1 MAQSPD
7 TEEMIKQGDCFF
19 FFGTCRRYSWYTL
32 GLPNSGPA
40 TDNGKDQGRIWVG
53 LKSNWTI
60 QIHQFW
66 EPKIAYC
73 PFSSTISAAC
83 ISKETSCLTSYNGHH
98 CSFSPCSA
106 QPGNTIPHITSAY
119 DEASGSKLWPQQQ
132 LPSVDTCWRGGMPGA
147 APWVLGNMAL
157 QAMMELTSHPPSAG
171 TPALSSWPFASTP
184 QVVVSNFPT
193 VPGTPSSQSLCL
205 LPPIRVSAV
214 SLSPQTVGFLC
225 DSPCYSLLYFCQFPY
240 SPHTRSYCTFLSL
253 LGAALCTFPSL
264 C

>member
-1 MAQSPD
+1 MHLKRNIMPNFIQWTPLLFQPLQCPAWQHNSPHNLCLWWGEWIQAV
-7 TEEMIKQGDCFF
+7 T
-19 FFGTCRRYSWYTL
+19 
-32 GLPNSGPA
+32 PA
-40 TDNGKDQGRIWVG
+40 
-53 LKSNWTI
+53 
-60 QIHQFW
+60 
-66 EPKIAYC
+66 
-73 PFSSTISAAC
+73 
-83 ISKETSCLTSYNGHH
+83 
-98 CSFSPCSA
+98 
-106 QPGNTIPHITSAY
+106 
-119 DEASGSKLWPQQQ
+119 
-132 LPSVDTCWRGGMPGA
+132 A
-147 APWVLGNMAL
+147 APISGYLLKRWDAGGSPMGTWEYGSA
-157 QAMMELTSHPPSAG
+157 SHDGAHIPPPSAG